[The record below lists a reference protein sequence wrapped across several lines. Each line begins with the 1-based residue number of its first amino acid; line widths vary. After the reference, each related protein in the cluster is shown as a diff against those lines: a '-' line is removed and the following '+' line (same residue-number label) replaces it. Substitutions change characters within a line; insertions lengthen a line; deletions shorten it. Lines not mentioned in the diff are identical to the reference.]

1 MLYNEVMAIQP
12 DTDVYLLK
20 CPIEQDQRNQL
31 TFSNRTAQQA
41 YFSTLPKIA
50 LDNFSYQRKDNV
62 IRVPQHID
70 SIIGYNYVMYCN
82 NNYTNRWFYAFI
94 TNMEYV
100 NDNCTHVYIKTDV
113 YQTWGMDLTWK
124 QCFIEREH
132 VSDDTVGAHTL
143 EEELPTGEY
152 IVNAIDEYGITNPSE
167 FAVIVQVSDLPSDM
181 TAAGTNRFKNAQKIY
196 GGLPNGCWLIVMP
209 YSSTYALYES
219 LNALI
224 NWYDADG
231 REEAIIAMYVVPKAL
246 FPAEYSGFDYDN
258 GTAPEQHGFSGWF
271 IPASTTTYS
280 IGTHSWSRNNTL
292 DGYTPRNNRL
302 LCYPYNYLLITNN
315 GGDDVEYRWEEFSS
329 SNATFRLDALVN
341 QGCDQKLRPTNYKR
355 TNGSGGYEWSVT
367 GQKLPTLSWKSDYYL
382 NWQAKNGT
390 GAAAKQARRGVEN
403 FNNAENVLEFAS
415 SVGEIIGAGMNGGF
429 GQIKNKFSGAE
440 SRAETTPDT
449 SRGNSASGDINFTL
463 GKTCFTGY
471 KMSVR
476 AEVARVIDSYFD
488 RFGYKVLTSKVPNF
502 NTRANWNYVK
512 LIECNVVADIP
523 QTDLDEIKKMF
534 NNGVTLWHNPSTF
547 MDYSQNNNIV

>member
-1 MLYNEVMAIQP
+1 MLYNKVMAIQP

-20 CPIEQDQRNQL
+20 CPLESDQRNQL
-31 TFSNRTAQQA
+31 TFSTRNAQET
-41 YFSTLPKIA
+41 YFKSLPKIL
-50 LDNFSYQRKDNV
+50 LDNFSYQRKDNY

-70 SIIGYNYVMYCN
+70 SIINYNYVMYRN
-82 NNYTNRWFYAFI
+82 NNYTNRWFFAYI

-100 NDNCTHVYIKTDV
+100 NDQCTNVYIKTDV
-113 YQTWGMDLTWK
+113 YQTWAQDLSWG

-152 IVNAIDEYGITNPSE
+152 IVNSFDEYGITNPSQ
-167 FAVIVQVSDLPSDM
+167 FAVVVQVTDLPSDM
-181 TAAGTNRFKNAQKIY
+181 TAAGTSRFKNAQKVY

-209 YSSTYALYES
+209 YNTIAGLYLS

-224 NWYDADG
+224 EWYDDDG
-231 REEAIIAMYVVPKAL
+231 RSEAIIAMYVIPKSIL
-246 FPAEYSGFDYDN
+246 PPDPMFYGYESEDSKHSFEGYFLPA
-258 GTAPEQHGFSGWF
+258 TT
-271 IPASTTTYS
+271 STYN
-280 IGTHSWSRNNTL
+280 IGTHSWTRNTTV
-292 DGYTPRNNRL
+292 DGYTPRNKRL
-302 LCYPYNYLLITNN
+302 LCYPYNYLLMTNN

-329 SNATFRLDALVN
+329 ANATFQLDALVN

-382 NWQAKNGT
+382 NWQAKNGAK
-390 GAAAKQARRGVEN
+390 GAEKSFKRAEANFRSADNALDFFKSLGEFAGAGIGVTIN
-403 FNNAENVLEFAS
+403 NVKNAFNGAERNAET
-415 SVGEIIGAGMNGGF
+415 M
-429 GQIKNKFSGAE
+429 
-440 SRAETTPDT
+440 PDT
-449 SRGNSASGDINFTL
+449 SKGNSNSGDINFTL

-502 NTRANWNYVK
+502 NTRLNWNYIK
-512 LIECNVVADIP
+512 LIECNVIADIP
-523 QTDLDEIKKMF
+523 QADLDELKKIF
-534 NNGVTLWHNPSTF
+534 YSGITLWHNPSTF
-547 MDYSQNNNIV
+547 MDYTQANTIL

>member
-1 MLYNEVMAIQP
+1 MAIQP

-20 CPIEQDQRNQL
+20 CPLESDQRNQL
-31 TFSNRTAQQA
+31 TFSTRTAQNN
-41 YFSTLPKIA
+41 YFKSLPKV
-50 LDNFSYQRKDNV
+50 LLENYSYQRKDNY

-70 SIIGYNYVMYCN
+70 DIIGYNYVMYQN
-82 NNYTNRWFYAFI
+82 KNYTNRWFYAFI

-100 NDNCTHVYIKTDV
+100 NDQCTNVYIKTDV
-113 YQTWGMDLTWK
+113 YQTWGQDLTWK

-152 IVNAIDEYGITNPSE
+152 IVNSFDEFGITNPNE

-181 TAAGTNRFKNAQKIY
+181 SAAGTSRFKQAQKVY

-209 YSSTYALYES
+209 YSSMFTLYES

-224 NWYDADG
+224 EWYDYDG
-231 REEAIIAMYVVPKAL
+231 RADAVIAMYVVPKAL
-246 FPAEYSGFDYDN
+246 FPATYQGLDYDSDDN
-258 GTAPEQHGFSGWF
+258 KHGFTGWF
-271 IPASTTTYS
+271 IPASTTSYN
-280 IGTHSWSRNNTL
+280 IGTHSWTRNSTV
-292 DGYTPRNNRL
+292 DGYTPRNKRL
-302 LCYPYNYLLITNN
+302 LCYPYNYLLMTNN
-315 GGDDVEYRWEEFSS
+315 GGNDVEYRWEEFTSS
-329 SNATFRLDALVN
+329 SATFRLDAIVN

-355 TNGSGGYEWSVT
+355 TNGSGGYEWSLT

-382 NWQAKNGT
+382 NWQAQNGT
-390 GAAAKQARRGVEN
+390 TAAVKQARRGAEN
-403 FNNAENVLEFAS
+403 FNSADNVLEF
-415 SVGEIIGAGMNGGF
+415 VGGLAEMIGSGLNGGY

-440 SRAETTPDT
+440 TRAETMPDT
-449 SRGNSASGDINFTL
+449 SKGNAASGDINFTL

-488 RFGYKVLTSKVPNF
+488 RFGYKVLASKVPNF
-502 NTRANWNYVK
+502 NTRLNWNYIK
-512 LIECNVVADIP
+512 LIECNVIADIP
-523 QTDLDEIKKMF
+523 QGDLDEIKKIF
-534 NNGVTLWHNPSTF
+534 YNGITLWHNPSTF
-547 MDYSQNNNIV
+547 MDYTQNNNIV

>member
-1 MLYNEVMAIQP
+1 MLYNKVMAIQP

-20 CPIEQDQRNQL
+20 CPLESDQRNQL
-31 TFSNRTAQQA
+31 TFSTRTAQNN
-41 YFSTLPKIA
+41 YFKSLPKV
-50 LDNFSYQRKDNV
+50 LLENYSYQRKDNY

-70 SIIGYNYVMYCN
+70 DIIGYNYVMYQN
-82 NNYTNRWFYAFI
+82 KNYTNRWFYAFI

-100 NDNCTHVYIKTDV
+100 NDQCTNVYIKTDV
-113 YQTWGMDLTWK
+113 YQTWGQDLTWK

-152 IVNAIDEYGITNPSE
+152 IVNSFDEFGITNPNE

-181 TAAGTNRFKNAQKIY
+181 SAAGTSRFKQAQKVY

-209 YSSTYALYES
+209 YSSMFTLYES

-224 NWYDADG
+224 EWYDYDG
-231 REEAIIAMYVVPKAL
+231 RADAVIAMYVVPKAL
-246 FPAEYSGFDYDN
+246 FPAQYQGLDYDSDDN
-258 GTAPEQHGFSGWF
+258 KHGFTGWF
-271 IPASTTTYS
+271 IPASTTAYN
-280 IGTHSWSRNNTL
+280 IGTHSWTRNSTV
-292 DGYTPRNNRL
+292 DGYTPRNKRL
-302 LCYPYNYLLITNN
+302 LCYPYNYLLMTNN
-315 GGDDVEYRWEEFSS
+315 GGNDVEYRWEEFTSS
-329 SNATFRLDALVN
+329 SATFRLDAIVN

-355 TNGSGGYEWSVT
+355 TNGSGGYEWSLT

-382 NWQAKNGT
+382 NWQAQNGT
-390 GAAAKQARRGVEN
+390 TAAVKQARRGAEN
-403 FNNAENVLEFAS
+403 FNSADNVLEF
-415 SVGEIIGAGMNGGF
+415 VGGLAEMVGSGLNGGY

-440 SRAETTPDT
+440 TRAETMPDT
-449 SRGNSASGDINFTL
+449 SKGNAASGDINFTL

-488 RFGYKVLTSKVPNF
+488 RFGYKVLASKVPNF
-502 NTRANWNYVK
+502 NTRLNWNYIK
-512 LIECNVVADIP
+512 LIECNVIADIP
-523 QTDLDEIKKMF
+523 QGDLDEIKKIF
-534 NNGVTLWHNPSTF
+534 YNGITLWHNPSTF
-547 MDYSQNNNIV
+547 MDYTQNNNIV